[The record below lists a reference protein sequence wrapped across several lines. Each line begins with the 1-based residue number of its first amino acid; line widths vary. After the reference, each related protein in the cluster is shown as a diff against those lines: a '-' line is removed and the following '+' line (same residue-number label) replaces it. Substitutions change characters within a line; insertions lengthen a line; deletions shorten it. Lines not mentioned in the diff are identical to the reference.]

1 MVGTWVISVNFFQIS
16 FMLETA
22 YNVGG
27 KSFNQIK
34 RQEETVSTEGTVYTK
49 VIYMP
54 FIHYR

>member
-1 MVGTWVISVNFFQIS
+1 MISVNFFQIS